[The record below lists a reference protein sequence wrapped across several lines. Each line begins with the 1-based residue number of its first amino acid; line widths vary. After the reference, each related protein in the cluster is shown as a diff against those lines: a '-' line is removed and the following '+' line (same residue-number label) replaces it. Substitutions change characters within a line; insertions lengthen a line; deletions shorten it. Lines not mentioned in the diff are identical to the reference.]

1 MLPEMTTTSSQ
12 QMTLLPSE
20 RVLVCL
26 AQGYRRY
33 EDSLFKLNE
42 TRVDENGNWAMDIR
56 ANQLSSE
63 EASNII
69 FEMDGQYFQEEGQR
83 DDERATFYIVPEAS
97 VDEGISTVWIIIGVV
112 VVLALIVVV
121 AFVFFVEFEEE
132 MDLAEESN
140 DAAQPQEDPYAWA
153 KNTPEIPAAG
163 GQAPAQQTQ
172 AVANTSSLPDGFGML
187 RRVSGSLI

>member
-1 MLPEMTTTSSQ
+1 MTK
-12 QMTLLPSE
+12 E
-20 RVLVCL
+20 
-26 AQGYRRY
+26 
-33 EDSLFKLNE
+33 
-42 TRVDENGNWAMDIR
+42 
-56 ANQLSSE
+56 QLSTS
-63 EASNII
+63 
-69 FEMDGQYFQEEGQR
+69 Y
-83 DDERATFYIVPEAS
+83 TEAS

-153 KNTPEIPAAG
+153 KKNTPEIPAAG

-172 AVANTSSLPDGFGML
+172 AVANTSSHPGWLWDAEKGEWVADPNYQQPPQ
-187 RRVSGSLI
+187 